1 MIVSGA
7 NFSFAAAHRYEASH
21 QRSERFK
28 TWTGVRPPDRPEP
41 AASPL
46 TALRDAVAELGK
58 RASAALSEYE
68 TGALAKQARTHNAKQ
83 VQSDGEA
90 EISPEQ
96 RKIMM
101 LLEKLFGVKGVKQF
115 SMQFDYSSVQEVQ
128 AVAQQASRVQSGGP
142 AGWGMEYNYH
152 EAYREYES
160 TSLAMSGTF
169 TTEDGRAFAFN
180 LDYQLK
186 REYVRTTDVSIRA
199 GDAVVKDPL
208 ILDVGGVGGFGT
220 GSSAFDLDR
229 DGNTEA
235 LRHLSNGSRYLAAD
249 FNRNGRVDNGGELFG
264 PTSGNGFGDLAAHDD
279 DGNGFIDHGD
289 AIWDLLR
296 LWTGDDAK
304 PALLAQWKVAA
315 IGLMSIETPF
325 SYVQLQGR
333 EQRSDR

>member
-1 MIVSGA
+1 MIKVEPNTAPALTLGGSYGI
-7 NFSFAAAHRYEASH
+7 
-21 QRSERFK
+21 QTERDSRPNP
-28 TWTGVRPPDRPEP
+28 GV
-41 AASPL
+41 L
-46 TALRDAVAELGK
+46 CLGK
-58 RASAALSEYE
+58 
-68 TGALAKQARTHNAKQ
+68 
-83 VQSDGEA
+83 
-90 EISPEQ
+90 
-96 RKIMM
+96 
-101 LLEKLFGVKGVKQF
+101 LLGVKGVKQF
-115 SMQFDYSSVQEVQ
+115 SMQFDYSSVQDVQ

-142 AGWGMEYNYH
+142 AGWGMEYDYH

-220 GSSAFDLDR
+220 GSTAFDLDR

-264 PTSGNGFGDLAAHDD
+264 PSSGNGFGDLAAHDD

-325 SYVQLQGR
+325 SYRDANNDLIGENPRAGVYLTDDGQAGVVKQVDLVV
-333 EQRSDR
+333 